1 MLKKKIYIDVEKYWI
16 SNSTKQ
22 VTLKDT
28 TIFPL
33 LLKQIMSDMAER
45 LIWKLMA
52 IYSQELEDKQV
63 K

>member
-1 MLKKKIYIDVEKYWI
+1 MLKKKIYIDVEKYWT
-16 SNSTKQ
+16 SNSSKQ

-33 LLKQIMSDMAER
+33 LLKQIMSDTAER

-52 IYSQELEDKQV
+52 IYPQELEDKQV